1 LGKRSPQYRSEPTQF
16 HTYSFWN
23 SRISPLFEHR
33 SGLGNLM
40 LGAMQKE
47 RDSKIARDKVTALLK
62 EFELEDKF
70 NLYPA

>member
-1 LGKRSPQYRSEPTQF
+1 VRPGEVGVVAQSY
-16 HTYSFWN
+16 
-23 SRISPLFEHR
+23 PLFEHR